1 MLRMPDALRGQ
12 PWPLMLLAAVVPL
25 GVATLLVIS
34 LQTWAGWLGAG
45 LVLAAVSLAALS
57 LFALRGIPLSVQ
69 REPVTWRERMAVS
82 PTLTIVSVA
91 ARIAWLVISLAWI
104 ASLLGARLP
113 FDPRALTKASLI
125 SMMIPIALEQLLMR
139 RALQARLETQSRSA
153 GLRQAP

>member
-69 REPVTWRERMAVS
+69 REPIAWRERMAVS
-82 PTLTIVSVA
+82 PTLTILGLA
-91 ARIAWLVISLAWI
+91 ARIAWLVIAVAWI
-104 ASLLGARLP
+104 A
-113 FDPRALTKASLI
+113 
-125 SMMIPIALEQLLMR
+125 
-139 RALQARLETQSRSA
+139 
-153 GLRQAP
+153 